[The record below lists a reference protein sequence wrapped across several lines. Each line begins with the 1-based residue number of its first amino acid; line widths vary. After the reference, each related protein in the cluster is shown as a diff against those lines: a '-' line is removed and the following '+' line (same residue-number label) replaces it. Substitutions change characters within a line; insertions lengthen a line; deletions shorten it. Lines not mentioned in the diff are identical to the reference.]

1 MRKVFVELFPSKVV
15 TKAMVDQNVD
25 NISKLYVG
33 AELSA
38 FDKLTIE
45 DKQSATEK
53 AQ

>member
-1 MRKVFVELFPSKVV
+1 MKKVFVELFPGKVV
-15 TKAMVDQNVD
+15 TKAMVDKNVD
-25 NISKLYVG
+25 NIGKLYVG

-45 DKQSATEK
+45 DKQSVSEK